1 MGPPFPSD
9 LGKSDLVE
17 QLPRYTN
24 STLPLTE
31 EVVLHHTQLVS
42 EMNKLVSSKRLHRDI
57 YNLLIRRNVLQCH
70 SSSLNIITDEMV
82 PDLNVLRPVMKHW
95 ILRELN
101 ATMIVAV
108 DHRRPKLLIKQIY
121 QKLAKPQ

>member
-31 EVVLHHTQLVS
+31 EVVLHHTELVS
-42 EMNKLVSSKRLHRDI
+42 EMNELSSSKRLHQDI
-57 YNLLIRRNVLQCH
+57 CNLLINGNVLQLH

-82 PDLNVLRPVMKHW
+82 PDLDML
-95 ILRELN
+95 
-101 ATMIVAV
+101 
-108 DHRRPKLLIKQIY
+108 
-121 QKLAKPQ
+121 